1 MLKKN
6 ECDFEQKNLC
16 FAMIFFLLFFVLVP
30 NGVSA
35 RNNDGFSKENILV
48 DADIYSVNNLLQEIE
63 SIPLELIKTNDASA
77 IKNHL
82 NSINSDLYVTSEKES
97 LNDEVILKRAK
108 RGVWQCSLEIGKLVV
123 MNALPIAKIV
133 NIKEYVK
140 ALGGVWNT
148 AKLLVGAT
156 NASEKLGALGALI
169 AELSG
174 FTAVKKACW
183 D

>member
-1 MLKKN
+1 MSVILK
-6 ECDFEQKNLC
+6 QKNLC
-16 FAMIFFLLFFVLVP
+16 FAMVFFLLFVVLVP

-35 RNNDGFSKENILV
+35 RNNDDFSKENIFV
-48 DADIYSVNNLLQEIE
+48 GADIYSVNNLLEEIE
-63 SIPLELIKTNDASA
+63 SIPLELIEANDVSA
-77 IKNHL
+77 INNHL
-82 NSINSDLYVTSEKES
+82 SSINSDLYVTSEKES
-97 LNDEVILKRAK
+97 LNEGVIPKRAK
-108 RGVWQCSLEIGKLVV
+108 SGIWECSLEIGKLIV

-133 NIKEYVK
+133 KIKEYIK

-156 NASEKLGALGALI
+156 NASEKLAALGALI

-183 D
+183 G

>member
-1 MLKKN
+1 MFCYDL
-6 ECDFEQKNLC
+6 
-16 FAMIFFLLFFVLVP
+16 FLTFFVLVP

-35 RNNDGFSKENILV
+35 RNNDGFSKENIFV

-63 SIPLELIKTNDASA
+63 SIPLELIKINDASA

-108 RGVWQCSLEIGKLVV
+108 RGVWKCSLEIGKLVV

-133 NIKEYVK
+133 KIKEYVK

-174 FTAVKKACW
+174 FTAVKKHVGIKTL
-183 D
+183 